1 MRPLLGSRGTHE
13 ETTTST
19 TSTADP
25 KLKRSNTIP
34 PCSHSTMGGILL
46 VGKATEGVEIVITV
60 YSKPDC
66 QQCRM
71 TYLALDAK
79 GLDYQVVDVT
89 ESANALE
96 FVKELGY
103 LAAPVIV
110 VSEHDHWTGFRPD
123 NIARVAAGGA
133 TESEAVEA

>member
-1 MRPLLGSRGTHE
+1 
-13 ETTTST
+13 
-19 TSTADP
+19 
-25 KLKRSNTIP
+25 
-34 PCSHSTMGGILL
+34 
-46 VGKATEGVEIVITV
+46 VGVGIVITV

-66 QQCRM
+66 MQCRM
-71 TYLALDAK
+71 TYRAFDAK

-103 LAAPVIV
+103 LTAPVIV
-110 VSEHDHWTGFRPD
+110 VSEHDHWGGFRPD
-123 NIARVAAGGA
+123 HIDRVAAGGA